1 MQKILFI
8 LALLLLTMPIFAQE
22 DTMNTQIEV
31 EASDGL
37 ILVGDLIVPTELEGD
52 APAILLIHMLGSER
66 SAYEPLL
73 PYLSEAGYIVLNADM
88 RGHGATG
95 GSQDW
100 ELAEADVQ
108 VWLDWLRD
116 QEGIDGT
123 RIAIIGA
130 SIGGN
135 LALMGC
141 ANDENCVSAVALSP
155 GTDYRGV
162 APGEAVESG
171 LNALLIASHR
181 DSFAADSIREF
192 FSNGTGYLAARMYQG
207 SAHGTN
213 LFQNDLESVA
223 NAIVNWLD
231 EQFAAVES

>member
-1 MQKILFI
+1 MQKIIFI
-8 LALLLLTMPIFAQE
+8 FALLLLIVPTFAQGE
-22 DTMNTQIEV
+22 TMSTQIEL
-31 EASDGL
+31 EASDSL
-37 ILVGDLIVPTELEGD
+37 MLVADLIIPEALEGN

-66 SAYEPLL
+66 STYEPLL

-100 ELAEADVQ
+100 ELAESDIQ
-108 VWLDWLRD
+108 TWLNWLRE
-116 QEGIDGT
+116 QEGVDGS

-141 ANDENCVSAVALSP
+141 ANDENCVTAIALSP

-162 APGEAVESG
+162 APADAVESG
-171 LNALLIASHR
+171 LNALLIASHDDR
-181 DSFAADSIREF
+181 FAADSIREF
-192 FSNGTGYLAARMYQG
+192 FSNGSGYLAARMYKG

-213 LFQNDLESVA
+213 LFRNDLESVA
-223 NAIVNWLD
+223 NASIHWLD
-231 EQFAAVES
+231 EQFAAVEG